1 MTSDDQPSE
10 AARGPTF
17 RFVALMAFLISCVAL
32 GIDLMLASLVQ
43 IGEEL
48 SPAAPENATL
58 VMGSFFMALG
68 VATFFV
74 GPLLDAW
81 GRRPVILGGLGLYAL
96 GGLMSWLAPSLTLML
111 LGRALMGVGAAA
123 PRVGVQAIIRDRYSG
138 RQMAAT
144 ISIVMMIF
152 TLVPGVAPV
161 MGAWIADAFGWRAV
175 FFVFILFGAG
185 GAAWFAWQQPETL
198 AKAQPLNFRIWVS
211 EIRDAFR
218 LPVFRQAM
226 AIQLFTFA
234 SLYGFLTAGPAI
246 FSQNY
251 GIPGLY
257 PYIFGAVSLLGAI
270 AAFANS
276 RLVKRLGMVVLS
288 RASLIVYTAIN
299 VVSLIAM
306 ASGAELWSFVAPMF
320 FGFFVL
326 GFVIGNAQALALE
339 PLGHIAGTASATLVA
354 AATLGAGLLAAPL
367 PLMFGSQPMPFIAAT
382 TAFGAIALWSA
393 MRLAPD

>member
-1 MTSDDQPSE
+1 MTANPVS
-10 AARGPTF
+10 GPTF
-17 RFVALMAFLISCVAL
+17 RFVALMAFLVSCVAL

-43 IGEEL
+43 IGREL

-96 GGLMSWLAPSLTLML
+96 GGLLSWLAPSLTLML

-152 TLVPGVAPV
+152 TLVPGIAPV

-175 FFVFILFGAG
+175 FFVFIIFGAG

-198 AKAQPLNFRIWVS
+198 TKPQPLNFRVWIR

-218 LPVFRQAM
+218 LPVFRQSM
-226 AIQLFTFA
+226 TIQLFTFA

-246 FSQNY
+246 FSESY

-257 PYIFGAVSLLGAI
+257 PYIFGGVSLLGAF

-288 RASLIVYTAIN
+288 RVSLMVYSAIN

-306 ASGAELWSFVAPMF
+306 AAGAELWSFVAPMF

-326 GFVIGNAQALALE
+326 GFVIGNAQALAME

-354 AATLGAGLLAAPL
+354 VATLGAGLLASPL
-367 PLMFGSQPMPFIAAT
+367 PLMFGSDPMPFIAGT
-382 TAFGAIALWSA
+382 TVFGAIALWAA

>member
-1 MTSDDQPSE
+1 MTSVAPPTE
-10 AARGPTF
+10 AVRGPTF

-32 GIDLMLASLVQ
+32 GIDLMLASLVE

-48 SPAAPENATL
+48 SPVAPENATL

-81 GRRPVILGGLGLYAL
+81 GRRPVVLGGLGLYAL
-96 GGLMSWLAPSLTLML
+96 GGFLSWLAPSLTLML
-111 LGRALMGVGAAA
+111 FGRALMGIRAAA

-198 AKAQPLNFRIWVS
+198 TEPQPLNLRVWLS
-211 EIRDAFR
+211 EIADAFR
-218 LPVFRQAM
+218 LPVFRLSM
-226 AIQLFTFA
+226 SIQLFTFA

-246 FSQNY
+246 FTESY
-251 GIPGLY
+251 RIPGLY
-257 PYIFGAVSLLGAI
+257 PYIFGCVSLLGAF

-276 RLVKRLGMVVLS
+276 RLVKRLGMVILS
-288 RASLIVYTAIN
+288 RVSLAIYTGVN

-306 ASGAELWSFVAPMF
+306 AVGAELWSFVMPMF
-320 FGFFVL
+320 VGFFIL
-326 GFVIGNAQALALE
+326 GFVIGNAQALAME

-354 AATLGAGLLAAPL
+354 VATLGAGLLAAPL
-367 PLMFGSQPMPFIAAT
+367 PLMFGAAPMPFIFAKAI
-382 TAFGAIALWSA
+382 FGAVALYA
-393 MRLAPD
+393 ALRLDPD